1 MRRDHL
7 HTLVALVENRPGVLN
22 RIVSKV
28 RQRGFNI
35 ESLAVGHSEEP
46 GLSRMTFVVD
56 ASTVDTEQVVK
67 QVEKLIDVVH
77 IEDITTREHDVI
89 ARELLMVKVKCTSQ
103 TRSEL
108 MNLVN
113 VFRASV
119 IDFTRDSMII
129 EASGD
134 SDKLDS
140 LVELLGEFGV
150 IETCRTGQIAMLR
163 GPERVGPDS
172 GHQHV
177 LLPHLA
183 GGRAPGGLF

>member
-1 MRRDHL
+1 MSREHL

-22 RIVSKV
+22 RVVSKV

-46 GLSRMTFVVD
+46 GLSRMTFTVD

-77 IEDITTREHDVI
+77 IEDITNKERDML
-89 ARELLMVKVKCTSQ
+89 ARELLMVKVKCKAE

-108 MNLVN
+108 LNLVN
-113 VFRASV
+113 VYRASV
-119 IDFTRDSMII
+119 IDITATSMII
-129 EASGD
+129 EAAGD
-134 SDKLDS
+134 TDKLDS

-163 GPERVGPDS
+163 GPERVGPDA